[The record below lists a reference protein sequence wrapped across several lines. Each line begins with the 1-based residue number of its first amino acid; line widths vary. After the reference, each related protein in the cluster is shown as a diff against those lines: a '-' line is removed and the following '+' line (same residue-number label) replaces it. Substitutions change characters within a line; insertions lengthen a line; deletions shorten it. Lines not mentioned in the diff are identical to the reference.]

1 MAASDLTLPATVA
14 TELGGD
20 VVSGDARLPRLISV
34 ASGAILR
41 HLGRPQLHYSAAYAE
56 SLPGHGRPRLV
67 LGLTPVLDVA
77 SVVVDGVTLSAD
89 DYELEDADAGLL
101 FRLAGWPW
109 TGVYRGGLPPQLD
122 RDAGSERAAIVV
134 TYEGGW
140 VSPAQAATVGWAGPA
155 RSLPYDLEEACVQTV
170 VGLYRRGGLDP
181 NVASEAL
188 GDYSVSYRAPNAIVG
203 VGVGVGGIIPD
214 SAVVMLA
221 PYRRLA

>member
-14 TELGGD
+14 AELGGD
-20 VVSGDARLPRLISV
+20 VVAGDSRLPRLIAA

-41 HLGRPQLHYSAAYAE
+41 HLGRPQLHYAAAYTE
-56 SLPGHGRPRLV
+56 SLPGHGRQRLV
-67 LGLTPVLDVA
+67 LGLTPVLDVT
-77 SVVVDGVTLSAD
+77 SVVIDGVTLSAD

-101 FRLAGWPW
+101 YRLACWPW

-122 RDAGSERAAIVV
+122 RDAGSERAVIVV

-140 VSPAQAATVGWAGPA
+140 VTPAQATGAGWTGPV

-181 NVASEAL
+181 SIASESL
-188 GDYSVSYRAPNAIVG
+188 GDYSVSFRAPNLAAGSGG
-203 VGVGVGGIIPD
+203 VIPE
-214 SAVVMLA
+214 SALALLA

>member
-20 VVSGDARLPRLISV
+20 VVAGDARLPRLIAA

-41 HLGRPQLHYSAAYAE
+41 HLGRPQLHYTAAFE
-56 SLPGHGRPRLV
+56 ERLPGHGRPRLV
-67 LGLTPVLDVA
+67 LGLTPVLEVT
-77 SVVVDGVTLSAD
+77 SVVIDGVTLAAA
-89 DYELEDADAGLL
+89 DYEIEDADAGLL

-109 TGVYRGGLPPQLD
+109 TGVFRGGLPPQLD
-122 RDAGSERAAIVV
+122 RDAGSERAAIVA

-140 VSPAQAATVGWAGPA
+140 VTPAQATSEAWAGPV

-181 NVASEAL
+181 SIASEAL
-188 GDYSVSYRAPNAIVG
+188 GDYSVSFRSPNLAAGAGG
-203 VGVGVGGIIPD
+203 VIPE
-214 SAVVMLA
+214 SALALLA
-221 PYRRLA
+221 PYRRLS